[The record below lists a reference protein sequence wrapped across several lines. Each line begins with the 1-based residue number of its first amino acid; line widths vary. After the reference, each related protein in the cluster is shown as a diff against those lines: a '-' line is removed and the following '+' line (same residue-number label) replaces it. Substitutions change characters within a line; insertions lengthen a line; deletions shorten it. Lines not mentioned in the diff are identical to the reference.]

1 MYHNCAEENYQFCSL
16 VFSLCASC
24 ESLTI
29 LNDTEEC
36 LYLLIKT
43 GKEHASCSQIASL
56 SLSAGIVCLCKHW
69 HRHLATLPSA
79 CHICKL
85 PGSQLRMSSVT
96 QSNMPGCLCSDG
108 LLVCVCVRGG
118 VSGRLPALR
127 RLCEG
132 LSGLAS
138 PPSSPLA
145 KGNHPHLCHK
155 SWTPAETLSW
165 IRTSNCPRIKQQQQQ
180 QHMGRITAPRGSGA
194 PQRESE

>member
-1 MYHNCAEENYQFCSL
+1 MPLFINKDRERACKLFADR
-16 VFSLCASC
+16 
-24 ESLTI
+24 I
-29 LNDTEEC
+29 
-36 LYLLIKT
+36 
-43 GKEHASCSQIASL
+43 

-108 LLVCVCVRGG
+108 LLVCVCVCGCA
-118 VSGRLPALR
+118 SGWLPALC

-155 SWTPAETLSW
+155 SWTAAETLSW

>member
-1 MYHNCAEENYQFCSL
+1 MYHNCAEENDHFYSL
-16 VFSLCASC
+16 KNQVLSLCTSC
-24 ESLTI
+24 KTLTV

-36 LYLLIKT
+36 IYLLIKT

-108 LLVCVCVRGG
+108 LLVCVCAWGG
-118 VSGRLPALR
+118 VWAAARSAQAVWRAVRAGFSSQLPL
-127 RLCEG
+127 G
-132 LSGLAS
+132 
-138 PPSSPLA
+138 
-145 KGNHPHLCHK
+145 
-155 SWTPAETLSW
+155 
-165 IRTSNCPRIKQQQQQ
+165 
-180 QHMGRITAPRGSGA
+180 
-194 PQRESE
+194 